1 MKTTNALDLCG
12 SVEKQL
18 GSYLKKQGLAVLRCD
33 NFHVEFANT
42 HTKLVFEQYEET
54 ALRFWFFDL
63 AASDNKPFNLP
74 IFLDAILGSP
84 NSLSLRPAPDGV
96 SVNDQFEADLVYLAS
111 MVQTHM
117 GRPIQ
122 GDFSWSKTY
131 RERAAYLEKLDHF
144 LAELSKKRDK
154 RRLPIQVKKR
164 IADPTW
170 ESDARALYKE
180 INGKDFE

>member
-84 NSLSLRPAPDGV
+84 NSLSLRPAPERTSTSYPRPCWAHKQRCRPGFLRDGTGTTRT
-96 SVNDQFEADLVYLAS
+96 E
-111 MVQTHM
+111 
-117 GRPIQ
+117 
-122 GDFSWSKTY
+122 
-131 RERAAYLEKLDHF
+131 
-144 LAELSKKRDK
+144 
-154 RRLPIQVKKR
+154 RRLSSSRCSSRRTSRGSSWCRRQRP
-164 IADPTW
+164 
-170 ESDARALYKE
+170 
-180 INGKDFE
+180 